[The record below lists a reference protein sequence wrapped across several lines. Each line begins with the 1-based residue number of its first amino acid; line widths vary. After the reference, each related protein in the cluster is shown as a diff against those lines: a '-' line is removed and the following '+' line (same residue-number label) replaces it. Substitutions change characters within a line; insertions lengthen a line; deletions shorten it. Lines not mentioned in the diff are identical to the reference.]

1 MSSSTTF
8 LSDLLGSIAD
18 RGRAFLG
25 RTGSAEEEPA
35 QVDLAGLCEALLSG
49 RGEASGMALATE
61 ILAHWRNLDS
71 IDSNQ
76 RRTFLVMLA
85 ERFGPDR
92 GKLDRAIETYRANPD
107 ARTILNLHKAAEP
120 RRQEVIRRLNLA
132 PCGTEALVRIRSY
145 GER

>member
-1 MSSSTTF
+1 VVGRCRRF
-8 LSDLLGSIAD
+8 
-18 RGRAFLG
+18 RGRQHRADGAF
-25 RTGSAEEEPA
+25 RA
-35 QVDLAGLCEALLSG
+35 VRRCSG
-49 RGEASGMALATE
+49 TQALARKSQSDR
-61 ILAHWRNLDS
+61 LL
-71 IDSNQ
+71 DSNQ